1 MRNGSTMNLF
11 KMAWRN
17 LWRNRRRSLVTIG
30 AMSFA
35 LLILLLYAGIVEGFM
50 VAMED
55 DVLDYEV
62 GDLQILAD
70 GYLDNPSL
78 YARIDDPGAVL
89 AELDAAG
96 YPASARLLAGGLA
109 AAGDLSAGVS
119 FRGVEVAREA
129 RVSRVHER
137 LAEGEWLDPSDAH
150 GVVLGRRLAQIL
162 EARPGVELVVLSQ
175 GADGSIANDLYT
187 VRGVL
192 GSVADATDRSAVFMN
207 AGAFRELMV
216 VPEGAHQI
224 VVRRPEEVPLE
235 AAAEHVRSLAPGLDV
250 RSWRQLMPTIA
261 SMLDSVRS
269 MVYIIF
275 FIAYI
280 AVGILIL
287 NAMLTAVFERIRE
300 LGVLKALG
308 MGPGQVL
315 ALMAI
320 ETTLQ
325 AIIAIAV
332 GVTLS
337 LPGMLYLSRVGIDAG
352 TLAGTSMAGLAMR
365 PIWYGVYNLDSFPGP
380 IVVLLIIT
388 FLAALYPAFKAAWIR
403 PVTAIRHQ

>member
-1 MRNGSTMNLF
+1 MSIP

-17 LWRNRRRSLVTIG
+17 LWRNRRRSVVTIG

-62 GDLQILAD
+62 GDLQVFAG

-78 YARIDDPGAVL
+78 YSRIDDPEALL

-119 FRGVEVAREA
+119 FRGVEVEREA

-137 LAEGEWLDPSDAH
+137 LAEGRWLDPSDGH

-162 EARPGVELVVLSQ
+162 EAGPGSELVVLSQ
-175 GADGSIANDLYT
+175 GADGSIANDLYA

-192 GSVADATDRSAVFMN
+192 GTVADATDRAAVFMN

-216 VPEGAHQI
+216 VPAGAHQI
-224 VVRRPEEVPLE
+224 VVRRPGEGTLE
-235 AAAEHVRSLAPGLDV
+235 AAAERVRGLAPGLDV
-250 RSWRQLMPTIA
+250 RTWRQLMPMIA
-261 SMLDSVRS
+261 TMIDSVRS
-269 MVYIIF
+269 IIYIIF
-275 FIAYI
+275 FVAYV

-300 LGVLKALG
+300 LGILKALG
-308 MGPGQVL
+308 MGPGEVL
-315 ALMAI
+315 ALIAM
-320 ETTLQ
+320 ETAMQ
-325 AIIAIAV
+325 AAIAIAV

-337 LPGMLYLSRVGIDAG
+337 LPAMLYLSRVGIDVG
-352 TLAGTSMAGLAMR
+352 TLGGASMAGLAMR
-365 PIWYGVYNLDSFPGP
+365 PVWYGIYNLESFPGP

-388 FLAALYPAFKAAWIR
+388 FLAALYPALKAAWIR
-403 PVTAIRHQ
+403 PVAAIRHH

>member
-1 MRNGSTMNLF
+1 MSIL
-11 KMAWRN
+11 KIAWRN
-17 LWRNRRRSLVTIG
+17 LWRNRRRTLVTIA

-55 DVLDYEV
+55 DVLDFEV
-62 GDLQILAD
+62 GDLQVFGP
-70 GYLDNPSL
+70 GYQDNPSL
-78 YARIDDPGAVL
+78 YARIDDPDALLGD
-89 AELDAAG
+89 LDQAG

-109 AAGDLSAGVS
+109 AVGDLSAGVS
-119 FRGVEVAREA
+119 FRGVEVQREA

-137 LAEGEWLDPSDAH
+137 IEAGEWLDPADGH
-150 GVVLGRRLAQIL
+150 GVVLGRRLARIL
-162 EARPGVELVVLSQ
+162 EAEPGDEMVVLSQ

-192 GSVADATDRSAVFMN
+192 GMVGDGTDRSAVFMTST
-207 AGAFRELMV
+207 AFRELMI

-224 VVRRPEEVPLE
+224 VVRRPAGVEL
-235 AAAEHVRSLAPGLDV
+235 AIAAEQVRRLAPELDV
-250 RSWRQLMPTIA
+250 RTWRELMPTVATMI
-261 SMLDSVRS
+261 DSVRGIIY
-269 MVYIIF
+269 VIF

-308 MGPGQVL
+308 MGPLEIL
-315 ALMAI
+315 ALMAV
-320 ETTLQ
+320 ETALQ
-325 AIIAIAV
+325 TVIAIAL

-337 LPGMLYLSRVGIDAG
+337 IPGMLYLSRVGIDVGALG
-352 TLAGTSMAGLAMR
+352 GASVSGVAMR
-365 PIWYGVYNLDSFPGP
+365 PVWYGIYNMSSFPGP
-380 IVVLLIIT
+380 IVVLLVIVSV
-388 FLAALYPAFKAAWIR
+388 AALYPALKAAWIR
-403 PVTAIRHQ
+403 PVEAIRHQ

>member
-1 MRNGSTMNLF
+1 MNLF

-17 LWRNRRRSLVTIG
+17 LWRNRRRSVVTIG

-35 LLILLLYAGIVEGFM
+35 LLVLLLYAGIVVGFM

-62 GDLQILAD
+62 GDLQILAS

-78 YARIDDPGAVL
+78 YSRIDDPGTVL

-96 YPASARLLAGGLA
+96 FLASARLLAGGLA
-109 AAGDLSAGVS
+109 AAGDLSVGVS
-119 FRGVEVAREA
+119 LRGIEVEREVT
-129 RVSRVHER
+129 VSRVHER
-137 LAEGEWLDPSDAH
+137 LAEGEWLDPSEAH

-162 EARPGVELVVLSQ
+162 EVRPGDELVVLSQ

-192 GSVADATDRSAVFMN
+192 GTVADATDRSAVFMN
-207 AGAFRELMV
+207 GDAFRQLMV
-216 VPEGAHQI
+216 MPKGAHQI
-224 VVRRPEEVPLE
+224 VVRRPEALPLE
-235 AAAEHVRSLAPGLDV
+235 AAAAQVQALVPELDV

-261 SMLDSVRS
+261 SMIDSVRS
-269 MVYIIF
+269 IIYVIF

-308 MGPGQVL
+308 MSPGQVL
-315 ALMAI
+315 ALMAL
-320 ETTLQ
+320 ETALQ
-325 AIIAIAV
+325 AMIAIMV

-337 LPGMLYLSRVGIDAG
+337 LPAMLYLSRVGVDVGALG
-352 TLAGTSMAGLAMR
+352 GTSMAGLAMR
-365 PIWYGVYNLDSFPGP
+365 PVWYGVYNLDSFPGP
-380 IVVLLIIT
+380 IVVLLVIT
-388 FLAALYPAFKAAWIR
+388 FLAALYPALKAAWIR
-403 PVTAIRHQ
+403 PVEAIRHH

>member
-1 MRNGSTMNLF
+1 MNLF

-35 LLILLLYAGIVEGFM
+35 LLILLLYAGIMEGFM

-62 GDLQILAD
+62 GDLQVFAA

-78 YARIDDPGAVL
+78 YCRIDEPETLL

-109 AAGDLSAGVS
+109 AVGDLSAGVS
-119 FRGVEVAREA
+119 LRGVAVAREA

-137 LAEGEWLDPSDAH
+137 LAEGEWLDPSDGQ
-150 GVVLGRRLAQIL
+150 GVVLGRRLAKIL
-162 EARPGVELVVLSQ
+162 EARPGAELVVLSQ

-192 GSVADATDRSAVFMN
+192 GTVADATDRNAVFIN
-207 AGAFRELMV
+207 EDAFRELMV

-224 VVRRPEEVPLE
+224 VVRRPAEVPLE
-235 AAAEHVRSLAPGLDV
+235 AAAEQVRGLAPGLDV
-250 RSWRQLMPTIA
+250 HSWRQLMPTIA
-261 SMLDSVRS
+261 SMIDSVRS
-269 MVYIIF
+269 ISYIIF
-275 FIAYI
+275 FVAYI

-308 MGPGQVL
+308 MGPGDVL
-315 ALMAI
+315 ALIAM
-320 ETTLQ
+320 ETAMQ
-325 AIIAIAV
+325 AAIAIAV

-337 LPGMLYLSRVGIDAG
+337 LPGMLYLSRVGIDVG
-352 TLAGTSMAGLAMR
+352 SLGGTSMVGLAMR
-365 PIWYGVYNLDSFPGP
+365 PIWYGIYNLDSFPGP
-380 IVVLLIIT
+380 IIVLLVIT
-388 FLAALYPAFKAAWIR
+388 FLAALYPALKAALIR
-403 PVTAIRHQ
+403 PVEAIRHH

>member
-1 MRNGSTMNLF
+1 MNLF

-17 LWRNRRRSLVTIG
+17 LWRNRRRSVVTIG

-35 LLILLLYAGIVEGFM
+35 LLVLLLYAGIVEGFM
-50 VAMED
+50 VAMEN

-62 GDLQILAD
+62 GDLQVFAT

-78 YARIDDPGAVL
+78 YARVDDPEAVL
-89 AELDAAG
+89 DALDAAG

-119 FRGVEVAREA
+119 FRGVDVEREA

-137 LAEGEWLDPSDAH
+137 LAEGRWLDPTDGQ

-162 EARPGVELVVLSQ
+162 EVSPGAELVVLSQ
-175 GADGSIANDLYT
+175 GADGSIANDLFT

-192 GSVADATDRSAVFMN
+192 GTVADATDRGAVFMN
-207 AGAFRELMV
+207 ADAFRRLMV

-224 VVRRPEEVPLE
+224 VVRRPETVPLE
-235 AAAEHVRSLAPGLDV
+235 AAAERLRLLAPELDV
-250 RSWRQLMPTIA
+250 RTWRQLMPTIA
-261 SMLDSVRS
+261 SMIDSVRS
-269 MVYIIF
+269 IIYIIF
-275 FIAYI
+275 FVAYI

-315 ALMAI
+315 GLMAM
-320 ETTLQ
+320 ETALSAT
-325 AIIAIAV
+325 IAIAI
-332 GVTLS
+332 GASLS
-337 LPGMLYLSRVGIDAG
+337 LPGMLYLSRVGIDVG
-352 TLAGTSMAGLAMR
+352 TLGGTSMAGLAMR
-365 PIWYGVYNLDSFPGP
+365 PVWYGIYNLDSFPGP
-380 IVVLLIIT
+380 ILVLLVIT
-388 FLAALYPAFKAAWIR
+388 FLAALYPALKAAWIR
-403 PVTAIRHQ
+403 PVEAIRHR